1 MEAKDLRIGNFV
13 KLIYGDKPFNVVTA
27 IDNDYISVDEIT
39 FDFTTDDEIEPI
51 EITKEW
57 LIVFGFKQRKNLYFL
72 NGFLVY
78 NLAKFEIT
86 YGSENSPLK
95 YVHELQNLHFALTK
109 KEL

>member
-1 MEAKDLRIGNFV
+1 MEAKELRLGNFV
-13 KLIYGDKPFNVVTA
+13 KLIYGDKPFNVVTS

-39 FDFTTDDEIEPI
+39 FDFTTGDEIEPI

-57 LIVFGFKQRKNLYFL
+57 LLKFGFKKRKINFL
-72 NGFLVY
+72 NAFLVY

-109 KEL
+109 KEI